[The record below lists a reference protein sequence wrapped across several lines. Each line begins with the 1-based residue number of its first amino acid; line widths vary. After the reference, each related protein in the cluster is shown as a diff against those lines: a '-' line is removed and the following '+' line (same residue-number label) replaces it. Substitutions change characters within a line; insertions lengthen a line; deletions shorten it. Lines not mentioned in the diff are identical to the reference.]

1 MLSSIGKLQGNG
13 IMEKEIVERS
23 RVKEWIQHGEW
34 ASLMATIIACFL
46 FVHHEN
52 VHVNQRLD
60 NHIEA
65 INRRADECNKRSDEL
80 HKEFYELLK
89 EMRK

>member
-1 MLSSIGKLQGNG
+1 MSESKVRQ
-13 IMEKEIVERS
+13 
-23 RVKEWIQHGEW
+23 WIQHGEW

-52 VHVNQRLD
+52 VHVTERLD
-60 NHIEA
+60 HHIEQ
-65 INRRADECNKRSDEL
+65 INKRVDKVNERADDL
-80 HKEFYELLK
+80 HREFYELLK